1 MNSSMGDNDIFSE
14 YNVKVEVSR
23 TFFGIVMTIFQNREK
38 GE

>member
-1 MNSSMGDNDIFSE
+1 MFSE

-23 TFFGIVMTIFQNREK
+23 TFTFFTIVMTIFKNREK